1 MSRNIPTSTHWVTF
15 PTNPRNAVLVEWTDG
30 GARSA
35 TYYVTKCYW
44 GNLSPSAHAQWG
56 VKPSH
61 AVKPN
66 DEAQIVVLQGAIKKA
81 TEDAEAG
88 KKGKKKEDQN
98 KKSKPSVLDF
108 MKRMK
113 LQNVLLDNKDPTA
126 RPVPP
131 VSKEPIV
138 DIKGVL
144 IGTLDD
150 IGCTSLLLTGI

>member
-1 MSRNIPTSTHWVTF
+1 MSRNIPTSTQWVTF
-15 PTNPRNAVLVEWTDG
+15 PTNPRNAVLVEWTEG
-30 GARSA
+30 GARSV

-44 GNLSPSAHAQWG
+44 GNLSHSAHTQLG

-61 AVKPN
+61 AVKPV
-66 DEAQIVVLQGAIKKA
+66 DESQNVVLQGAIKKA
-81 TEDAEAG
+81 KEDAEAD
-88 KKGKKKEDQN
+88 KKRKKKEDQN
-98 KKSKPSVLDF
+98 KKSKPGVLDF

-126 RPVPP
+126 RAVPH

-144 IGTLDD
+144 IG
-150 IGCTSLLLTGI
+150 I